1 MKKIII
7 LIFILMLAVIPICIV
22 GCNEKNNEDNIYG
35 IYVSKSPYKVLYY
48 AGESLDITGCEITV
62 RTKSKNDYTVKVT
75 PSMVSGFSS
84 ALGNHTLTI
93 TYVVGNSSFLTTQV
107 ITVSTRVANSAVI
120 TVPPQNTTFVEGQR
134 IDLSGLIAEVTFS
147 DKTVADRHFGA
158 FAMNKTIA
166 ELGMEEVELKLDKA
180 VIKVGITVVPK
191 VIAGLKI
198 TSLPT
203 KTVYNEGDIFDPS
216 GMVIHSVFN
225 DGTNAS
231 LVDFEVDNEHVPL
244 VASQKYV
251 TIRDK
256 YSRDLTLEIPITV
269 NVLEISSI
277 ELLNKDEIR
286 KVYLVSSLPDY
297 TAVTAKIVF
306 QDNTETVVDY
316 TDLIFDIPSDK
327 PLTVGEHTVQ
337 VKYKYASTSEKF
349 DSFVINVVE
358 KKLPI
363 GIRIET
369 KKSFNSLYVDGEAIS
384 LLGLNVYV
392 IYNDSTE
399 DWLIYGNEKNTQIDG
414 FEMTEFADINNQYI
428 EFKIGEIVERIDINV
443 SVDESEYEAPEK

>member
-1 MKKIII
+1 MKKFII
-7 LIFILMLAVIPICIV
+7 LIFILILAVIPVCFA

-35 IYVSKSPYKVLYY
+35 IYVSKSPDKVLYY
-48 AGESLDITGCEITV
+48 AGENLDITGCEITV

-107 ITVSTRVANSAVI
+107 ITVTTRVANSAVI

-158 FAMNKTIA
+158 FTMNKTVA

-180 VIKVGITVVPK
+180 VIKVNITVIPK
-191 VIAGLKI
+191 VLAGLKI

-231 LVDFEVDNEHVPL
+231 LVDFEVDNEYVPL
-244 VASQKYV
+244 VASQKFV

-277 ELLNKDEIR
+277 ELLNRDEIR
-286 KVYLVSSLPDY
+286 TAYLVSSLPDY
-297 TAVTAKIVF
+297 TTVTAKIVF
-306 QDNTETVVDY
+306 QDNTEAIVDY
-316 TDLIFDIPSDK
+316 TNLIFNIPSDK
-327 PLTVGEHTVQ
+327 PLTVGEHTIE
-337 VKYKYASTSEKF
+337 VKYKYASTSEKS
-349 DSFVINVVE
+349 DSFVISVVE
-358 KKLPI
+358 EKLPI
-363 GIRIET
+363 GIRVET
-369 KKSFNSLYVDGEAIS
+369 KKNFNSLYVDGEAIS

-392 IYNDSTE
+392 IFNDSTE

-414 FEMTEFADINNQYI
+414 FEMTEFADINNPYI

-443 SVDESEYEAPEK
+443 SVDESEYDAPEK